1 LRLLIN
7 KQDVFSQEQAMTTL
21 QYARAITL
29 AIAFAGVAAAA
40 APAPAQTYPS
50 RTVHLVVAYAA
61 GGTGDIVARVIAD
74 KLAGALG
81 QPVVVENRPGAS
93 GALGT
98 KSVIAAAPD
107 GHTLLVGQTGE
118 IAINQHWSKGL
129 GYDPEKDLVPVALAT
144 IVPLALVVPGKAR
157 YGNVAEMLKAASER
171 GLTFASSGTATPG
184 HFAGEV
190 LKLKTASKLTHVP
203 YNAPARR

>member
-1 LRLLIN
+1 MTMQLR
-7 KQDVFSQEQAMTTL
+7 
-21 QYARAITL
+21 ARAITI
-29 AIAFAGVAAAA
+29 AIAVAGVAAAA
-40 APAPAQTYPS
+40 AQAPAQTYPS

-81 QPVVVENRPGAS
+81 QSVVVENRPGAS

-118 IAINQHWSKGL
+118 IAINQHWSKCL

-157 YGNVAEMLKAASER
+157 YGNVAEMLKAVAQR
-171 GLTFASSGTATPG
+171 GLTFAP
-184 HFAGEV
+184 
-190 LKLKTASKLTHVP
+190 
-203 YNAPARR
+203 PARRRRAISPARCSSSVFSSSPRPFPNAGPA